1 MIPGHG
7 WGTEGTAS
15 HVPEE
20 HLPARLRSPPNSRHW
35 GFLLHKATEKKNAA
49 NKLNPIFS
57 EQLTLLQLDFL
68 LLLVKSQTNIPGEAR
83 CDPAKSFADFD
94 GLRGGPWLPLTHQK
108 SHSGIQNG
116 DCRNRYEERLICFIS
131 FKVHQAA
138 LSIKGHSQV
147 QRYRPKSSNN
157 LNPNSKES
165 GQS

>member
-1 MIPGHG
+1 MDGARRGQLPMSPRSIFLHGSIPLQ
-7 WGTEGTAS
+7 TA
-15 HVPEE
+15 
-20 HLPARLRSPPNSRHW
+20 
-35 GFLLHKATEKKNAA
+35 GFLLHKTTKKKSTA

-68 LLLVKSQTNIPGEAR
+68 LLLVKSPTNTPAGAR
-83 CDPAKSFADFD
+83 CDPAKSFADFG
-94 GLRGGPWLPLTHQK
+94 GLGGGPWLPLTHQK

-116 DCRNRYEERLICFIS
+116 DCRNRYEEHLICFIS
-131 FKVHQAA
+131 FEVHQAA